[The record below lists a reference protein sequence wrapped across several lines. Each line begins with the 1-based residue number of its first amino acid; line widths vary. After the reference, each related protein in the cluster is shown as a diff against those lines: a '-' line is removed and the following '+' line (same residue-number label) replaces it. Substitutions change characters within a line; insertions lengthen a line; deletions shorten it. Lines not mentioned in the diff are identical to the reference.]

1 MYHRYNF
8 FLKLRQILDFGW
20 QQSSELL
27 QISGSGLQSLGW
39 QKSGTAEWL
48 TLALH
53 FHVFIYMCVCLDIC
67 MYLYAHIYIC
77 IYIHVCMCTHTHI
90 YAVVLTMSFLII
102 TLPASPENS
111 DMQILGLHPRPTE
124 SECLR
129 AALGH
134 LHMNKPSRGFW

>member
-1 MYHRYNF
+1 
-8 FLKLRQILDFGW
+8 
-20 QQSSELL
+20 
-27 QISGSGLQSLGW
+27 
-39 QKSGTAEWL
+39 
-48 TLALH
+48 
-53 FHVFIYMCVCLDIC
+53 
-67 MYLYAHIYIC
+67 
-77 IYIHVCMCTHTHI
+77 MCTHTHI

-134 LHMNKPSRGFW
+134 LHMNKPSRGF